1 MSDDEELEARLR
13 RLAVKPEKDEAFWVA
28 MAAEVRADYEA
39 SRLTPLKRRRRW
51 VAPLVA
57 GLAMAAALAL
67 WLRVRPPLPPVNEPV
82 GDDITVFDEQ
92 DTGELIEELTPAQL
106 ERVEQAFKKG
116 V

>member
-13 RLAVKPEKDEAFWVA
+13 RLAVKPDKGDTFWLA
-28 MAAEVRADYEA
+28 MAAEVRAGYEA
-39 SRLTPLKRRRRW
+39 SRLAPPRRRHRW
-51 VAPLVA
+51 VAPLAA

-67 WLRVRPPLPPVNEPV
+67 WLRVRPPLPAVSEPV
-82 GDDITVFDEQ
+82 SDDITVFDEQ
-92 DTGELIEELTPAQL
+92 DTGELIEELSPAQL